1 MDTIATEE
9 QTENEEEEDDEE
21 ERETLVER
29 DVDIPNHHIVNQS
42 EPAIVQQTPQLPNL
56 ALAALQRMSA
66 NSCDDSPD
74 DFRPLKK
81 RKRHDTKKLTN
92 NSEDIEDNE
101 VSMSD
106 VMYNCNGLLV
116 DNWWILDD

>member
-1 MDTIATEE
+1 MDTMVTEE
-9 QTENEEEEDDEE
+9 QTGNEEEEDDEE
-21 ERETLVER
+21 DERETLVEG
-29 DVDIPNHHIVNQS
+29 DVDILNHRIVNQS

-92 NSEDIEDNE
+92 DNEDIEDNE
-101 VSMSD
+101 VSM
-106 VMYNCNGLLV
+106 Y
-116 DNWWILDD
+116 II